1 MNYDNM
7 SYNKVFRAIDPNTL
21 AILALLNRL

>member
-1 MNYDNM
+1 MNYQNITH
-7 SYNKVFRAIDPNTL
+7 NKVFRAVDPNTL

>member
-1 MNYDNM
+1 MNYENIT
-7 SYNKVFRAIDPNTL
+7 YNKVFRAIDLNTL